1 MPLRSR
7 LFAGDAKLE
16 DCAVRDPAHLTA
28 GTQGAHV
35 GKVQYALNVID
46 NLEIERQ
53 ELMKQVYGPS
63 TADAVLS
70 FKRRRAIIN
79 RAYQTT
85 ADNIV
90 GRMTIAALDAAML
103 QKQNLSLAVGECARD
118 SGGGAARLLAS
129 QQSSAFAQTVG
140 GPAKTPQQLNKKLRV
155 VFGIT
160 QQTSG
165 PFDLAAQIKVANTAL
180 GVFAM
185 SLDVQAGT
193 GTTPDGLPTPQSY
206 VIEDDIIEI
215 RKASETARPGLLNVL
230 RVVIVK
236 MGMFNFGETLRG
248 KTLDGK
254 RVNTFVFLNCNIRD
268 VSDATLLHEMIH
280 ASHAQAQQ
288 HDRTPPN
295 SIFLENGSLN
305 PDSVRRTDLPEV
317 HARELAA
324 AYFA

>member
-16 DCAVRDPAHLTA
+16 DCAVRDQAHLTP

-35 GKVQYALNVID
+35 GKVQYALDVID
-46 NLEIERQ
+46 KLKIERQ

-90 GRMTIAALDAAML
+90 GRMTIAALDAEML
-103 QKQNLSLAVGECARD
+103 QRQNLSLAVGECARD
-118 SGGGAARLLAS
+118 RGGGAVFASRQSLA
-129 QQSSAFAQTVG
+129 FVETVGG
-140 GPAKTPQQLNKKLRV
+140 GPAKAPPQLGKRLRV

-165 PFDLAAQIKVANTAL
+165 PFDLTAQIKVANTAL
-180 GVFAM
+180 GVFGM
-185 SLDVQAGT
+185 SLDVQSGT
-193 GTTPDGLPTPQSY
+193 DTTPDALPTAQGY
-206 VIEDDIIEI
+206 VVEDDIIEI
-215 RKASETARPGLLNVL
+215 RKASETARPGLPNVL
-230 RVVIVK
+230 RVMIVK
-236 MGMFNFGETLRG
+236 MGTFNFGETQRG

-254 RVNTFVFLNCNIRD
+254 TVKTFVFLNCNIRD

-280 ASHAQAQQ
+280 ASHSNAQL
-288 HDRTPPN
+288 HDRTPN
-295 SIFLENGSLN
+295 SSIFFENGSLN
-305 PDSVRRTDLPEV
+305 PNTVRRTDLPEV

>member
-16 DCAVRDPAHLTA
+16 DCAVRDQAHLTP

-35 GKVQYALNVID
+35 GKVQYALDVID
-46 NLEIERQ
+46 NLKIERQ

-103 QKQNLSLAVGECARD
+103 QKQNLSLAFGECARD
-118 SGGGAARLLAS
+118 SGRGARLFAS

-140 GPAKTPQQLNKKLRV
+140 GPAKTPPQLNKKLRV

-180 GVFAM
+180 GVYAM
-185 SLDVQAGT
+185 SLEPGT
-193 GTTPDGLPTPQSY
+193 GTTPDVLPTAQSY
-206 VIEDDIIEI
+206 TIEDDIIEI
-215 RKASETARPGLLNVL
+215 RKASETARPGLFNVL

-236 MGMFNFGETLRG
+236 MGTFNFGETLRG

-254 RVNTFVFLNCNIRD
+254 TVNTFVFLNCNIRD

-295 SIFLENGSLN
+295 SIFFENGSLN
-305 PDSVRRTDLPEV
+305 PNSVRRTDLPEV

>member
-16 DCAVRDPAHLTA
+16 DCAVRDQAHLTP

-35 GKVQYALNVID
+35 GKVQYALDVID
-46 NLEIERQ
+46 NLKIERQ

-103 QKQNLSLAVGECARD
+103 QKQNLSLAVGECALD
-118 SGGGAARLLAS
+118 SGRGARLFAS

-140 GPAKTPQQLNKKLRV
+140 GPAKTPPQLNKKLRV

-180 GVFAM
+180 GVYAM
-185 SLDVQAGT
+185 SLEPGT
-193 GTTPDGLPTPQSY
+193 GTTPDVLPTGQSY
-206 VIEDDIIEI
+206 TIEDDIVEI
-215 RKASETARPGLLNVL
+215 RKASETARPGLFNVL

-236 MGMFNFGETLRG
+236 MGTFNFGETLRG

-254 RVNTFVFLNCNIRD
+254 TVNTFVFLNCNLRD

-280 ASHAQAQQ
+280 ASHSQVQQ

-295 SIFLENGSLN
+295 SIFFENGSLN
-305 PDSVRRTDLPEV
+305 PNSVRRTDLPEV